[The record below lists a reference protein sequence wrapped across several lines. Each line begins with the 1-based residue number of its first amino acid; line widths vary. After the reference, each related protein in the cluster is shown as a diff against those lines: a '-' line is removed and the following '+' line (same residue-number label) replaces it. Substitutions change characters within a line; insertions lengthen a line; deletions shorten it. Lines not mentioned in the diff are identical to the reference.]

1 MNLPLR
7 ETPIYRR
14 PDHVLYEWY
23 VREFTNGVSTVLGFD
38 YRTHDI
44 LCSSNIEFL
53 DSENAVVLDSNGV
66 VWLLLEGGHLRA
78 ESHKDRTADYAAL
91 IAERRDLRTILPL
104 SKEQRQLL
112 RKLTSKR

>member
-1 MNLPLR
+1 MPKC
-7 ETPIYRR
+7 EAPIYRR

-38 YRTHDI
+38 YRTHEI

-78 ESHKDRTADYAAL
+78 ESHKDRTADFAAL
-91 IAERRDLRTILPL
+91 IANRRDSRAIPPL
-104 SKEQRQLL
+104 SREQRLLL
-112 RKLTSKR
+112 RKLTTKR

>member
-1 MNLPLR
+1 MPLR
-7 ETPIYRR
+7 EAPIYRR

-53 DSENAVVLDSNGV
+53 DSENAVVLDSDGV

-78 ESHKDRTADYAAL
+78 ESHRDRTADYAAL
-91 IAERRDLRTILPL
+91 IAERREKRNLPPL
-104 SKEQRQLL
+104 STEQAQLL
-112 RKLTSKR
+112 SKLTARR